1 MTTCKTALSRR
12 EALKLAGAAS
22 AALALNPLIAPSKAQ
37 AAPIEAKGKIV
48 VIGAGAAGLST
59 AAKLRDL
66 LKDPDIT
73 IIDDT
78 QTHLY
83 QPAFSLIAGGVVSA
97 DYPKLDN
104 ADYIPEG
111 AKWIKQKA
119 IAIDPDGKSVTTANG
134 ETIGYDFLVIAAGID
149 LNYDAIEGLNRSML
163 GKNGIASI
171 YAYEGAIA
179 AWDQLRELAKLSESR
194 KVSALFCETT
204 TPLKCGGA
212 PKKIAFLAQ
221 DYIRRGGK
229 RDNAS
234 LTQMMPGGAWF
245 GVKVYADAI
254 EKLYSKREMS
264 SEFKHKLVKI
274 DANRREAAFAVPKLV
289 MDEELGI
296 EVEKSELVVKPY
308 DFIHVVPNQSGASVV
323 AQNPKLANP
332 TGFLKVNIE
341 TLQSETYPEI
351 FGAGDIVATPFGK
364 TGGSARKH
372 YGVVAQN
379 LVDVMQGKEPSQ
391 KYNGYTVCP
400 LITNYGSVMML
411 EFGYKGADGT
421 DTLLPSAPLDPTQ
434 ERWMW
439 WLLKVHALMPMYKA
453 MLKASA

>member
-1 MTTCKTALSRR
+1 MTRSKTTISRR
-12 EALKLAGAAS
+12 EALKIAGITG
-22 AALALNPLIAPSKAQ
+22 AALALNPMIAPSQAQ
-37 AAPIEAKGKIV
+37 AAPIASKGKIV
-48 VIGAGAAGLST
+48 VIGAGAAGVST
-59 AAKLRDL
+59 AARLYEL
-66 LKDPDIT
+66 LIEPDIT

-83 QPAFSLIAGGVVSA
+83 QPAFSLIAGGVVGA

-104 ADYIPEG
+104 ADYIR

-149 LNYDAIEGLNRSML
+149 LNYEAIEGLDRSML
-163 GKNGIASI
+163 GKNGIASV
-171 YAYEGAIA
+171 YAYESAVA
-179 AWDQLRELAKLSESR
+179 AWDQLRELSQNSRSR
-194 KVSALFCETT
+194 KVSALFCETA
-204 TPLKCGGA
+204 TPIKCGGA

-221 DYIRRGGK
+221 DYIRRNGK
-229 RDNAS
+229 RDNAE
-234 LTQMMPGGAWF
+234 LTQMMTGSAWF

-254 EKLYSKREMS
+254 EKLYSKREMAGN
-264 SEFKHKLVKI
+264 FKHKLVKI
-274 DANRREAAFAVPKLV
+274 DADRREATFAVPKLV

-296 EVEKSELVVKPY
+296 ELEKSELIVKPY
-308 DFIHVVPNQSGASVV
+308 DFIHVVPNQSGAAVV

-332 TGFLKVNIE
+332 TGFLKVNIQ

-364 TGGSARKH
+364 TGGSVRKH
-372 YGVVAQN
+372 YKIVAQN
-379 LVDVMQGKEPSQ
+379 LVDVMHGKAPSQ
-391 KYNGYTVCP
+391 RYDGYTVCP

-411 EFGYKGADGT
+411 EFGYKGADGS

-439 WLLKVHALMPMYKA
+439 WLVKVHALLPIYKT
-453 MLKASA
+453 MLRASA